1 MLFQQLKTLL
11 WRNTVLK
18 RRAIIS
24 TLLEIIIPTLII
36 LIIGYKSEYVD
47 VEEET
52 EEINNKPEFSL
63 TFDDA
68 LKVYKEKM
76 YFIEQSNCYLDL
88 NFVFPPEFDKQK
100 QNLFIENFKNSNN
113 STQFKLIE
121 SNQNFTLKST
131 NGLPENGNLNNQNV
145 TNSSLQNINGNIN
158 NINVNTNATANATA
172 NPSANTNTNATAN
185 PSTNTNPSANAN
197 PSANPNANTNTN
209 ATANP
214 STNTNPSVNANP
226 SANTNTNPS
235 ANNGN
240 TDINTKTINNTPH
253 MVNNEKRDLGKI
265 LEMKINIFDNEKDM
279 KNGFKK
285 LQFDIDEAYSN
296 SDYNEE
302 NDDYLTNLDSIIYL
316 GITFQS
322 LTKYTIN
329 FICYD
334 ELYESLK
341 GDMGTGEI
349 YFVEALQAAI
359 DKSIIKTLSNS
370 PNIKDIQIKSK
381 KMDGLG
387 YELKYKSN
395 SAHSYTPFFMLF
407 YFVPCICSLL
417 SNLVIE
423 KESKIKESLIIIG
436 LRKSTFWLSWAVT
449 YGIIIIVSSTIVT
462 IAMYWFKLFNL
473 IHWSIVIIVLLVY
486 GLSCCCI
493 SFILSTLLKK
503 SKTANTVGIMIIV
516 FFFVVFFVKSAVDK
530 DPIVQLIC
538 RFTVSPIAFLS
549 MFEYLIK
556 LEDQGLSVSFLN
568 MFKNK
573 SLRDPFVGLIS
584 SLFIYFI
591 MAIYLDNV
599 LPQGNN
605 FHRKWYFI
613 ITDFFR
619 LFKRHKKNISP
630 PIGNYKPYNPY
641 IEKDPEDLRRAVQ
654 IKNIGKSF
662 KVKRQRIDILRSIDF
677 NAYYD
682 EIFAILGH
690 NGAGKTTL
698 ISIMTGILSASHG
711 EVYYDD
717 VPITG
722 NETEICQQFGYCPQF
737 DTFNNSLTLA
747 EHVRLFAGIKNVKV
761 NIDEILRDIDLLDK
775 KNNYP
780 KQLSG
785 GQRRKLCITLALL
798 GSPKYVFLDEPT
810 TGLDPYSRKNIWE
823 LLSQKK
829 KGRVMFVTTHYMDEA
844 DLLAD
849 RKMIIS
855 NGNISCLGTSLF
867 LKNRFN
873 MNYSLDIHCKD
884 SRDTSLADDL
894 IEYFCPGSSHS
905 KTISK
910 TNINGHLEQ
919 NRYNS
924 NTHISAEY
932 ITTYLLPMKFSKSF
946 KEIFEHLN
954 KMIKST
960 RNSVANFSLTAPTL
974 EELFIKLE
982 KNSGNTQNIGGMNNN
997 HSMAI
1002 DMNNDSERLLS
1013 NLEPI
1018 FGKAQLPKFSAVRQ
1032 IWSIVKLRIKIFLR
1046 NKTFALLYT
1055 LLPLCFIMV
1064 CIYYENKEI
1073 QSVNE
1078 PRTFQPLEIK
1088 PSLYESGQWFKD
1100 SSSTGQ
1106 AMDIINQAENASKLK
1121 FNPVNYEN
1129 ELTIASKKLTHDA
1142 FYIGGIKG
1150 TTDAQQNLQFT
1161 IYNNDTF
1168 NFATQM
1174 ALNLLSNGILKQNN
1188 INEQISITLQPFD
1201 NAEEA
1206 KFSENDDNKVI
1217 NIAGEQL
1224 KMYMEQMLIV
1234 AIAITT
1240 SISVSIYGP
1249 FTVKEREDG
1258 ITHQLFLNGT
1268 KRINYWI
1275 GVLISDGICLIVP
1288 LLLIGVVGIFSNL
1301 DIYQPRVITYTATV
1315 TFICGISSLL
1325 HQYVVC
1331 YFFKKYE
1338 KVSSLFIII
1347 NPVLSLCMGVY
1358 ALIISIISSIVN
1370 TNEEESNKNKKGGFG
1385 EYFFYLLLFLYAPS
1399 MIVFLYIKLSSF
1411 IFQHKIKITQEEIA
1425 QFVLRKDV
1433 KDIYAKSISES
1444 EKSKLIANLF
1454 FKDRIPTIS
1463 EIFKSKE
1470 DKFLVLLIVAVVF
1483 LVIYAVLLYLLE
1495 RSKARIVKKNSEYT
1509 EEERKLKN
1517 KMLENGPRDVYNEWW
1532 RVKQALNNGSKFAN
1546 RIALK
1551 VFQLNKDFSL
1561 KASDVKKLNNNNNN
1575 KKKND
1580 NDKNGKANL
1589 NEKDQNENEEN
1600 GKKSA
1605 FQKMDNRIIYD
1616 RNKKKNINRIV
1627 DDVTFGVDVGECL
1640 GLLGPNGAGKTTSIS
1655 MITGLLSHTHGTVV
1669 YGNKDLST
1677 TDMADLSL
1685 GYTAQYDS
1693 LWKLLTVKETIQFY
1707 LNICGY
1713 PRKDIPRYTKALI
1726 EACGIELHTNKKV
1739 SEISGGTK
1747 RKLSLIVS
1755 ICSSPNYLILDEPSA
1770 GMDPFTRRYMWKLIS
1785 ELKKVRET
1793 ATILTTHSTEEA
1805 EALCDRIAILIK
1817 GRLVCVDTPRSI
1829 KMNHSN
1835 SYILEVFTNYPD
1847 QFEKEFVRKYNIFGL
1862 YRDEK
1867 YDLESSFSYQK
1878 YSVKMR
1884 TENIA
1889 NVFSMMEYAK
1899 ERRYITQYNFGQYSL
1914 EQVFINFVNNAE

>member
-1 MLFQQLKTLL
+1 MHIK
-11 WRNTVLK
+11 
-18 RRAIIS
+18 
-24 TLLEIIIPTLII
+24 
-36 LIIGYKSEYVD
+36 
-47 VEEET
+47 
-52 EEINNKPEFSL
+52 
-63 TFDDA
+63 
-68 LKVYKEKM
+68 
-76 YFIEQSNCYLDL
+76 EQSNCYLDL
-88 NFVFPPEFDKQK
+88 NFVFPPEFDKQN

-121 SNQNFTLKST
+121 SNQNFTMKST

-185 PSTNTNPSANAN
+185 PSTNTNPS
-197 PSANPNANTNTN
+197 
-209 ATANP
+209 
-214 STNTNPSVNANP
+214 VNANP

-253 MVNNEKRDLGKI
+253 MVNNEKRDLGEI

-279 KNGFKK
+279 KNSYKK
-285 LQFDIDEAYSN
+285 LRFDIDEAFSKW
-296 SDYNEE
+296 DYNEE
-302 NDDYLTNLDSIIYL
+302 NDDYLTYLESITYL

-329 FICYD
+329 FGYYD
-334 ELYESLK
+334 ELHESLK
-341 GDMGTGEI
+341 GDKGDTRTGEM
-349 YFVEALQAAI
+349 YFAEALQAAI

-381 KMDGLG
+381 EMDRLG
-387 YELKYKSN
+387 YKLKYKSN
-395 SAHSYTPFFMLF
+395 TAHSYTPFFMLF

-530 DPIVQLIC
+530 DPIVQSIC

-591 MAIYLDNV
+591 TAIYLDNV

-717 VPITG
+717 VPITD
-722 NETEICQQFGYCPQF
+722 NETEICRQFGYCPQF

-775 KNNYP
+775 KDNYP

-873 MNYSLDIHCKD
+873 MNYSLDIHVEDPKD
-884 SRDTSLADDL
+884 CLL
-894 IEYFCPGSSHS
+894 IDEFIEKCCPGSLQN
-905 KTISK
+905 KGISN
-910 TNINGHLEQ
+910 TNIHVHLE
-919 NRYNS
+919 NDS
-924 NTHISAEY
+924 NHSNAELKEDY
-932 ITTYLLPMKFSKSF
+932 LVTYLLPMKYSESF
-946 KEIFEHLN
+946 KTIFERLN
-954 KMIKST
+954 YLIKDG
-960 RNSVANFSLTAPTL
+960 RNSIKNFSLTAPTL

-982 KNSGNTQNIGGMNNN
+982 SNTNETGDESQKGKGFAAVDMDKDSSKLIDQLNPVFGKTNFN
-997 HSMAI
+997 HSSSLQQI
-1002 DMNNDSERLLS
+1002 LS
-1013 NLEPI
+1013 I
-1018 FGKAQLPKFSAVRQ
+1018 M
-1032 IWSIVKLRIKIFLR
+1032 KLRFKIFIR

-1055 LLPLCFIMV
+1055 LIPVCLIIL
-1064 CIYYENKEI
+1064 CIYFENMIIKQMDEPVQFKALDIQPSIYED
-1073 QSVNE
+1073 V
-1078 PRTFQPLEIK
+1078 
-1088 PSLYESGQWFKD
+1088 QWFKD
-1100 SSSTGQ
+1100 STSTGQ
-1106 AMDIINQAENASKLK
+1106 AAEIVNKIGAHSKISIQSL
-1121 FNPVNYEN
+1121 NYEK
-1129 ELTIASKKLTHDA
+1129 ELSFSSNKLRGDMK
-1142 FYIGGIKG
+1142 YIGGFDGK
-1150 TTDAQQNLQFT
+1150 DVQQTPEFL
-1161 IYNNDTF
+1161 IYTNMTYNY
-1168 NFATQM
+1168 AIPI
-1174 ALNLLSNGILKQNN
+1174 AINLLSNAVLEQNQ
-1188 INEQISITLQPFD
+1188 INRQISVTYKPLDYYPNQLYT
-1201 NAEEA
+1201 
-1206 KFSENDDNKVI
+1206 ENDENNQF
-1217 NIAGEQL
+1217 NIMPELAKLILEPI
-1224 KMYMEQMLIV
+1224 LIV
-1234 AIAITT
+1234 AMAIAISL
-1240 SISVSIYGP
+1240 SISIFGP
-1249 FTVKEREDG
+1249 LTVKEREEG

-1275 GVLISDGICLIVP
+1275 GVLLSDAICILVP
-1288 LLLIGVVGIFSNL
+1288 MMFIAITGIFNEIS
-1301 DIYQPRVITYTATV
+1301 IFKTKVIGYTV
-1315 TFICGISSLL
+1315 IISITWALASLL
-1325 HQYVVC
+1325 HQYIAS
-1331 YFFKKYE
+1331 YFYKKYE
-1338 KVSSLFIII
+1338 KVSTLFIIV
-1347 NPVLSLCMGVY
+1347 NPILSLLIGIY
-1358 ALIISIISSIVN
+1358 AIVIAVISSIDVN
-1370 TNEEESNKNKKGGFG
+1370 ALVKDDKEVTDEVRKDGNFWQYKYYLVLVLFAPATIVLLYTKLTSYILIRKISITKEDILSFMLTEALDTMKRDDLSNK
-1385 EYFFYLLLFLYAPS
+1385 
-1399 MIVFLYIKLSSF
+1399 
-1411 IFQHKIKITQEEIA
+1411 
-1425 QFVLRKDV
+1425 
-1433 KDIYAKSISES
+1433 
-1444 EKSKLIANLF
+1444 EKSKLLAKKFFDKKIPSFSELMKERGTNNFVILIAGMIVLILF
-1454 FKDRIPTIS
+1454 YMIILYLF
-1463 EIFKSKE
+1463 EKSKSR
-1470 DKFLVLLIVAVVF
+1470 VL
-1483 LVIYAVLLYLLE
+1483 
-1495 RSKARIVKKNSEYT
+1495 KKNTNYT
-1509 EEERKLKN
+1509 PAERQILDKKL
-1517 KMLENGPRDVYNEWW
+1517 ETGPKDVLNEWK
-1532 RVKQALNNGSKFAN
+1532 RVGYSLNGDNNLSKK
-1546 RIALK
+1546 IALK
-1551 VFQLNKDFSL
+1551 VYQLNKDF
-1561 KASDVKKLNNNNNN
+1561 KINMNEVRKKRKENANANANNNGDYNNN
-1575 KKKND
+1575 
-1580 NDKNGKANL
+1580 
-1589 NEKDQNENEEN
+1589 N

-1616 RNKKKNINRIV
+1616 KKKNKHINRIV

-1669 YGNKDLST
+1669 YGDKDISQ
-1677 TDMADLSL
+1677 TDMPDLSL
-1685 GYTAQYDS
+1685 GYCSQHDS

-1713 PRKDIPRYTKALI
+1713 PRKDIPRYTKALA
-1726 EACGIELHTNKKV
+1726 EACGIEIHLNKKV

-1747 RKLSLIVS
+1747 RKLSLIVA

-1817 GRLVCVDTPRSI
+1817 GRLVCVDSPKSI
-1829 KMNHSN
+1829 KMNHSH
-1835 SYILEVFTNYPD
+1835 SYILEVFTDRPEE
-1847 QFEKEFVRKYNIFGL
+1847 FEEVYVRGQNIFGL
-1862 YRDEK
+1862 ASNENYQ
-1867 YDLESSFSYQK
+1867 LESSISYQK
-1878 YSVKMR
+1878 YSVQMK

-1889 NVFSMMEYAK
+1889 NVFSVMEQAK
-1899 ERRYITQYNFGQYSL
+1899 KAGIISQYNFGQYSL
-1914 EQVFINFVNNAE
+1914 EQVFINFVNNVE

>member
-1 MLFQQLKTLL
+1 
-11 WRNTVLK
+11 
-18 RRAIIS
+18 
-24 TLLEIIIPTLII
+24 
-36 LIIGYKSEYVD
+36 
-47 VEEET
+47 
-52 EEINNKPEFSL
+52 
-63 TFDDA
+63 
-68 LKVYKEKM
+68 
-76 YFIEQSNCYLDL
+76 
-88 NFVFPPEFDKQK
+88 
-100 QNLFIENFKNSNN
+100 
-113 STQFKLIE
+113 
-121 SNQNFTLKST
+121 
-131 NGLPENGNLNNQNV
+131 
-145 TNSSLQNINGNIN
+145 
-158 NINVNTNATANATA
+158 
-172 NPSANTNTNATAN
+172 
-185 PSTNTNPSANAN
+185 
-197 PSANPNANTNTN
+197 
-209 ATANP
+209 
-214 STNTNPSVNANP
+214 
-226 SANTNTNPS
+226 
-235 ANNGN
+235 
-240 TDINTKTINNTPH
+240 
-253 MVNNEKRDLGKI
+253 
-265 LEMKINIFDNEKDM
+265 
-279 KNGFKK
+279 
-285 LQFDIDEAYSN
+285 
-296 SDYNEE
+296 
-302 NDDYLTNLDSIIYL
+302 
-316 GITFQS
+316 
-322 LTKYTIN
+322 
-329 FICYD
+329 
-334 ELYESLK
+334 
-341 GDMGTGEI
+341 
-349 YFVEALQAAI
+349 
-359 DKSIIKTLSNS
+359 
-370 PNIKDIQIKSK
+370 
-381 KMDGLG
+381 
-387 YELKYKSN
+387 
-395 SAHSYTPFFMLF
+395 
-407 YFVPCICSLL
+407 
-417 SNLVIE
+417 
-423 KESKIKESLIIIG
+423 
-436 LRKSTFWLSWAVT
+436 
-449 YGIIIIVSSTIVT
+449 
-462 IAMYWFKLFNL
+462 
-473 IHWSIVIIVLLVY
+473 
-486 GLSCCCI
+486 
-493 SFILSTLLKK
+493 
-503 SKTANTVGIMIIV
+503 
-516 FFFVVFFVKSAVDK
+516 
-530 DPIVQLIC
+530 
-538 RFTVSPIAFLS
+538 
-549 MFEYLIK
+549 
-556 LEDQGLSVSFLN
+556 
-568 MFKNK
+568 
-573 SLRDPFVGLIS
+573 
-584 SLFIYFI
+584 
-591 MAIYLDNV
+591 
-599 LPQGNN
+599 
-605 FHRKWYFI
+605 
-613 ITDFFR
+613 
-619 LFKRHKKNISP
+619 
-630 PIGNYKPYNPY
+630 
-641 IEKDPEDLRRAVQ
+641 
-654 IKNIGKSF
+654 
-662 KVKRQRIDILRSIDF
+662 
-677 NAYYD
+677 
-682 EIFAILGH
+682 
-690 NGAGKTTL
+690 
-698 ISIMTGILSASHG
+698 
-711 EVYYDD
+711 
-717 VPITG
+717 
-722 NETEICQQFGYCPQF
+722 
-737 DTFNNSLTLA
+737 
-747 EHVRLFAGIKNVKV
+747 
-761 NIDEILRDIDLLDK
+761 
-775 KNNYP
+775 
-780 KQLSG
+780 
-785 GQRRKLCITLALL
+785 
-798 GSPKYVFLDEPT
+798 
-810 TGLDPYSRKNIWE
+810 
-823 LLSQKK
+823 
-829 KGRVMFVTTHYMDEA
+829 
-844 DLLAD
+844 
-849 RKMIIS
+849 
-855 NGNISCLGTSLF
+855 
-867 LKNRFN
+867 
-873 MNYSLDIHCKD
+873 
-884 SRDTSLADDL
+884 
-894 IEYFCPGSSHS
+894 
-905 KTISK
+905 
-910 TNINGHLEQ
+910 
-919 NRYNS
+919 
-924 NTHISAEY
+924 
-932 ITTYLLPMKFSKSF
+932 
-946 KEIFEHLN
+946 
-954 KMIKST
+954 
-960 RNSVANFSLTAPTL
+960 
-974 EELFIKLE
+974 
-982 KNSGNTQNIGGMNNN
+982 
-997 HSMAI
+997 
-1002 DMNNDSERLLS
+1002 
-1013 NLEPI
+1013 
-1018 FGKAQLPKFSAVRQ
+1018 
-1032 IWSIVKLRIKIFLR
+1032 
-1046 NKTFALLYT
+1046 
-1055 LLPLCFIMV
+1055 MV

-1444 EKSKLIANLF
+1444 EKSKLITNLF
-1454 FKDRIPTIS
+1454 FKDKIPTIS

-1589 NEKDQNENEEN
+1589 NEKDQNENEKN

-1616 RNKKKNINRIV
+1616 KNKKKNINRIV

-1669 YGNKDLST
+1669 YGDKDISQ
-1677 TDMADLSL
+1677 TDMPDLSL
-1685 GYTAQYDS
+1685 GYCSQHDS

-1713 PRKDIPRYTKALI
+1713 PRKDIPRYTKALA
-1726 EACGIELHTNKKV
+1726 EACGIEIHLNKKV

-1747 RKLSLIVS
+1747 RKLSLIVA

-1817 GRLVCVDTPRSI
+1817 GRLVCVDSPKSI
-1829 KMNHSN
+1829 KMNHSH
-1835 SYILEVFTNYPD
+1835 SYILEVFTDRPEE
-1847 QFEKEFVRKYNIFGL
+1847 FEEVYVRGQNIFGL
-1862 YRDEK
+1862 ASNENYQ
-1867 YDLESSFSYQK
+1867 LESSISYQK
-1878 YSVKMR
+1878 YSVQMK

-1889 NVFSMMEYAK
+1889 NVFSVMEQAK
-1899 ERRYITQYNFGQYSL
+1899 KAGIISQYNFGQYSL
-1914 EQVFINFVNNAE
+1914 EQVFINFVNNVE